1 MVKRTY
7 MQFLAERSLCTNLC
21 AAKYCMPTATSRHIP
36 MSTGSDSPYDNR
48 EQVCVGLK
56 TTQART
62 SNYAVPYRSR
72 AMYCWTASL
81 NYSLTH
87 SPCSYCTCACTFVS
101 YVFCGL
107 KSQSHSDDRHVH
119 ASSLCS
125 VNRQYRPR

>member
-1 MVKRTY
+1 MCEVQLLLNLLHGCVNVNINAVRCMVKQTY

-87 SPCSYCTCACTFVS
+87 SPCSYCTCAQASIVTQD
-101 YVFCGL
+101 
-107 KSQSHSDDRHVH
+107 QSMH
-119 ASSLCS
+119 
-125 VNRQYRPR
+125 